1 MTSLP
6 SAVPSAPVD
15 TPAPAAVLFDM
26 DGTLLDSEKLWDI
39 AMYELSDLLGRP
51 LTDEVRR
58 ATLGNSAHGALSKLF
73 AHTGTEP
80 TPAAYAEAE
89 SWVVTRVAGMFRED
103 LPWLPGARDTL
114 TLVADA
120 GLPSALVTN
129 TVRSLTEIALDTIG
143 RGFFTVTVCGDEVVD
158 PKPAPDPYLRAA
170 TLLGVDPRDCLAVED
185 SPTGAAAAEAAGC
198 AVLVVPSAAE
208 VAVTAARTFTDSLV
222 GISLAD
228 LHAARG
234 ATRYRP

>member
-1 MTSLP
+1 MTS
-6 SAVPSAPVD
+6 APAT
-15 TPAPAAVLFDM
+15 TPGPAAVLFDM

-39 AMYELSDLLGRP
+39 AMYELSLQLGRP
-51 LTDEVRR
+51 LTDEVRQ

-80 TPAAYAEAE
+80 TPAAFAEAE
-89 SWVVTRVAGMFRED
+89 SWVVARVAGLFRED

-114 TLVADA
+114 ALVVDS

-143 RGFFTVTVCGDEVVD
+143 RNFFTVTVCGDEVVN

-170 TLLGVDPRDCLAVED
+170 ALLGVDPRDCLAVED
-185 SPTGAAAAEAAGC
+185 SPTGASAAEAAGC

-208 VAVTAARTFTDSLV
+208 VEATAARTFTESLV

-234 ATRYRP
+234 VTRREARTTTGF